1 MVTLDKIRL
10 TGQLPRSPR
19 KGASSF
25 REPLLEP
32 VVRVGLVVERRD
44 LSVALSAIERDRFGE
59 RAVGLEL
66 HRSRAVLTCEILELA
81 EQPSPEPD
89 AAKLARDPH
98 ALQVRRCARF

>member
-1 MVTLDKIRL
+1 MD
-10 TGQLPRSPR
+10 GHPRQNPAYR
-19 KGASSF
+19 PATAKPPQGASSL

-98 ALQVRRCARF
+98 ALQVR